1 MAGRN
6 VVYSFPASSINVQRV
21 LPERVSSRLT
31 SRTRTSASMAAVY
44 PDSAGR
50 RSHAGQRRRVARL
63 VEPERSEPRHVDVG
77 EHAPALVADLADGLD
92 ALAAQ
97 LLERRLDVV
106 AHQVEL

>member
-50 RSHAGQRRRVARL
+50 RSPGDAGQRRRVARL
-63 VEPERSEPRHVDVG
+63 VEPEGSEPRHVDVG
-77 EHAPALVADLADGLD
+77 EHAPALVADLAHGLD

-97 LLERRLDVV
+97 
-106 AHQVEL
+106 